1 MLLKIHLL
9 STLKILNYLFTNIYI
24 NFHIYKIIYQKKTIY
39 YLFQTF
45 RKYSSRS
52 SS

>member
-1 MLLKIHLL
+1 MLFQRYLL
-9 STLKILNYLFTNIYI
+9 STFKFLNYLSTNIYKI
-24 NFHIYKIIYQKKTIY
+24 FHIYKIIYFKKNIY

>member
-1 MLLKIHLL
+1 MLFKRHLL
-9 STLKILNYLFTNIYI
+9 STFKILNYLFANIYI
-24 NFHIYKIIYQKKTIY
+24 NFYIYKIIYQEKTIY